1 MKTLGEFLRQ
11 HSIATVYIFL
21 GILAGVCVVQQLALD
36 QARSDNMEMKAT
48 LTKIGTTLDGIAAT
62 LNALGE
68 HRLGASA
75 EKAAEEA
82 K

>member
-1 MKTLGEFLRQ
+1 MKALSEFLRQ
-11 HSIATVYIFL
+11 HSIATIYILL

-48 LTKIGTTLDGIAAT
+48 LTKIGTTLDGIADT
-62 LNALGE
+62 LNAMGE

-75 EKAAEEA
+75 EKAAEEV

>member
-1 MKTLGEFLRQ
+1 MKALSEFLKQ

-36 QARSDNMEMKAT
+36 QERRDNLEMKVT
-48 LTKIGTTLDGIAAT
+48 LKKIGNTLDGIAAT
-62 LNALGE
+62 LDAMGQY
-68 HRLGASA
+68 RLGDSA
-75 EKAAEEA
+75 QRAAEEA